1 MRIYFLRHGD
11 ASWPAWQ
18 GPDSERPLTDKGIK
32 EMELVAAGIA
42 RLRPEATVL
51 TSPLCRAAQTA
62 EILARVL
69 NVPFAVE
76 PALAPGFDVPRLRTL
91 LERYPGRDLLLVGH
105 EPDFSTVIHALT
117 GGNVRMAKAGFAC
130 VELAASDDLAGE
142 LQWLVPPKVFK
153 AA

>member
-1 MRIYFLRHGD
+1 MRIYFLRHGE

-18 GPDSERPLTDKGIK
+18 GPDAERPLTGKGIK

-42 RLRPEATVL
+42 RLRPEAAVL
-51 TSPLCRAAQTA
+51 TSPLRRAVQTA
-62 EILARVL
+62 EILARALGVT
-69 NVPFAVE
+69 VAVE
-76 PALAPGFDVPRLRTL
+76 AALAPGFDVPRLRTL

-130 VELAASDDLAGE
+130 VELTAGDDLAGE